1 MSIPLYVDAGVQVS
15 KYCNGEE
22 Y

>member
-1 MSIPLYVDAGVQVS
+1 MSTPLYVDAGVQAS